1 MADLLNLG
9 LSGLHAAKANL
20 SVVGH
25 NIANVN
31 TTGYSRQ
38 QAIQA
43 TSGAQFTGG
52 GYMGN
57 GASVTDVRRI
67 YSEFLTAQLRTST
80 SHHSEI
86 TSYKSQIDQLDSLLA
101 GTTTGITPA
110 LKSFFSAMQTAA
122 EDPANMPA
130 RQLVI
135 AESEGL
141 ARRFNN
147 IYENIN
153 AQNEFMN
160 KQMVAL
166 GDQINRLAAGIAE
179 INDAILKSG
188 SRGHLPNDLLD
199 QRDEAIRELSTFVGI
214 QVVPQDDN
222 TLNIFIGSGQPLVL
236 AGQSNRLEVVPGKA
250 DPTSYDVNFVSGHS
264 TMNVNTM
271 LTGGELGGLLRYRNE
286 VLDPTLN
293 AMGRLS
299 LAVAD
304 EINRQLGQGLDLK
317 GNVGVDLFND
327 KNDPKLMALRVLPM
341 GDNTAP
347 ITGGSLEITNTQL
360 LTTSD
365 YRIDY
370 DGANYSAKRLSDGAA
385 MTIVPDGSGGMRFED
400 AQGRDQGF
408 VLTLDNAPPAAG
420 DSFVLQPTRRG
431 ANDISSV
438 LDQADQLAFAAPLRS
453 EADLQN
459 KGTGTIGQPSVE
471 MVLDP
476 DNLPMDNFISD
487 ALSKDH
493 LAALGDI
500 KLNYDSATGEL
511 VFATPLPAGVTIT
524 GVPQE
529 GQPAPGAIGSLPF
542 TPGQTNTLEYAIEV
556 DVGGVKQSYIVKQT
570 LSGRPENGDSFS
582 VSFNTHGVSDNRNAL
597 KLADLQNQQVVGVD
611 ATIKDIATGMSFTDD
626 YGKSIE
632 NVGTLAAQARRD
644 EESSSAVLKMATDN
658 RDSLS
663 GVNLDEE
670 AANLIK
676 FEQYYNAAAQ
686 MIQVART
693 LFDTLISTVR

>member
-43 TSGAQFTGG
+43 TSGAQFPGG

-160 KQMVAL
+160 KQMVAV

-250 DPTSYDVNFVSGHS
+250 DPTSYDVNFVSGHTS
-264 TMNVNTM
+264 MNVNTM

-317 GNVGVDLFND
+317 GNVGVGLFNN
-327 KNDPKLMALRVLPM
+327 KNDDKLLALRVLPM

-370 DGANYSAKRLSDGAA
+370 DGTNYSARRLSDGAA
-385 MTIVPDGSGGMRFED
+385 LDIFNVPGGGMRFVD
-400 AQGRDQGF
+400 TQGRDQGF
-408 VLTLDNAPPAAG
+408 VLTLD
-420 DSFVLQPTRRG
+420 
-431 ANDISSV
+431 
-438 LDQADQLAFAAPLRS
+438 
-453 EADLQN
+453 
-459 KGTGTIGQPSVE
+459 
-471 MVLDP
+471 
-476 DNLPMDNFISD
+476 
-487 ALSKDH
+487 
-493 LAALGDI
+493 
-500 KLNYDSATGEL
+500 
-511 VFATPLPAGVTIT
+511 
-524 GVPQE
+524 
-529 GQPAPGAIGSLPF
+529 
-542 TPGQTNTLEYAIEV
+542 
-556 DVGGVKQSYIVKQT
+556 
-570 LSGRPENGDSFS
+570 
-582 VSFNTHGVSDNRNAL
+582 
-597 KLADLQNQQVVGVD
+597 
-611 ATIKDIATGMSFTDD
+611 
-626 YGKSIE
+626 
-632 NVGTLAAQARRD
+632 
-644 EESSSAVLKMATDN
+644 
-658 RDSLS
+658 
-663 GVNLDEE
+663 
-670 AANLIK
+670 
-676 FEQYYNAAAQ
+676 
-686 MIQVART
+686 
-693 LFDTLISTVR
+693 

>member
-250 DPTSYDVNFVSGHS
+250 DPTSYDVNFVSGHTS
-264 TMNVNTM
+264 MNVNTM

-327 KNDPKLMALRVLPM
+327 KNAPKLMALRVLPM

-370 DGANYSAKRLSDGAA
+370 DGTKYSARRLSDGAA
-385 MTIVPDGSGGMRFED
+385 LDIFNVPGGGMRFED
-400 AQGRDQGF
+400 TQGRDQGF

-524 GVPQE
+524 DVPQE
-529 GQPAPGAIGSLPF
+529 GQPAPGAIGSLSF

-570 LSGRPENGDSFS
+570 LSGRPQDGDSFS

-611 ATIKDIATGMSFTDD
+611 ANIKDIATGMSFTDD

>member
-160 KQMVAL
+160 KQMVAV

-250 DPTSYDVNFVSGHS
+250 DPTSYDVNFVSGHTS
-264 TMNVNTM
+264 MNVNTM

-370 DGANYSAKRLSDGAA
+370 DGTNYSARRLSDGAA
-385 MTIVPDGSGGMRFED
+385 LNIVNVPGGGMRFED

-408 VLTLDNAPPAAG
+408 VLTLDNPPAAG

-524 GVPQE
+524 DVPQE
-529 GQPAPGAIGSLPF
+529 GQPAPGAIGSLSF
-542 TPGQTNTLEYAIEV
+542 TLGQTNTLEYAIEV

>member
-31 TTGYSRQ
+31 TPGYSRQ
-38 QAIQA
+38 QAIQD
-43 TSGAQFTGG
+43 TRGAQFTGG

-57 GASVTDVRRI
+57 GANVTDVRRI

-80 SHHSEI
+80 SHNSDI
-86 TSYKSQIDQLDSLLA
+86 KAYKSQIDQLDSLLA

-135 AESEGL
+135 AESQGL

-153 AQNEFMN
+153 AQNEFIN
-160 KQMVAL
+160 KQMVAT

-236 AGQSNRLEVVPGKA
+236 AGQSNRLEVLPGKG

-286 VLDPTLN
+286 VLGPTLN

-299 LAVAD
+299 MAVAD
-304 EINRQLGQGLDLK
+304 EINRQLGQGMDLK
-317 GNVGVDLFND
+317 GNVGVDLFNN
-327 KNDPKLMALRVLPM
+327 KNDPALQTLRVLPLN
-341 GDNTAP
+341 DNAAP
-347 ITGGSLEITNTQL
+347 ITGGKLEITNTQL

-370 DGANYSAKRLSDGAA
+370 DGTNYTAKRLSDGAP
-385 MTIVPDGSGGMRFED
+385 MTIVNVLGGGMRFED

-408 VLTLDNAPPAAG
+408 VLTLDSAPAAG
-420 DSFVLQPTRRG
+420 DTFVLQPTRRG

-493 LAALGDI
+493 LAALGNI
-500 KLNYDSATGEL
+500 ELNYDSATGTL

-524 GVPQE
+524 DVPQE

-542 TPGQTNTLEYAIEV
+542 TPGQTNTFEYAIEV
-556 DVGGVKQSYIVKQT
+556 DIGGVKQSYTVKQT
-570 LSGRPENGDSFS
+570 LSGRPENGDSFN

-611 ATIKDIATGMSFTDD
+611 ASIKDIATGMSFTDD

-676 FEQYYNAAAQ
+676 FEQYYNASAQ
-686 MIQVART
+686 MIQVARS